1 LAGFWEFPGGKQE
14 VGEDL
19 EKCLKREIYEE
30 LGMEI
35 QSVRPL
41 LVVQHE
47 YETKGITLH
56 FFDCLKVLGL
66 PRPMEGQEI
75 RWVSPEDLQK
85 YTFPPPDQTIIDSL
99 NIQRK

>member
-1 LAGFWEFPGGKQE
+1 MAGFWEFPGGKQE

-35 QSVRPL
+35 QSVKPL
-41 LVVQHE
+41 LMVQHE
-47 YETKGITLH
+47 YETKRTTLH
-56 FFDCLKVLGL
+56 FFDCPKVLGI
-66 PRPMEGQEI
+66 PRAREGQEI
-75 RWVSPEDLQK
+75 RWVFPKDLQK
-85 YTFPPPDQTIIDSL
+85 YTFPPPDQAIIDYL